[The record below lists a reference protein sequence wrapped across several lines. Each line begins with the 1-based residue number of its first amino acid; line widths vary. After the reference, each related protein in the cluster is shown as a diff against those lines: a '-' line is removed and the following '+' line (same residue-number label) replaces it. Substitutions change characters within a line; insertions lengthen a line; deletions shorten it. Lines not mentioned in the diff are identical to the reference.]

1 MEDLKEIR
9 NQINKID
16 EEIIN
21 LLKKRFDLSKK
32 VRAYKISHNKKIY
45 DPKREREILKKIK
58 EESPEYGEY
67 FLLIFQEIMDQS
79 KNLQKEEEK
88 YGLLGK
94 SLGHSYSKIIHEKIA
109 FYDYQ
114 YFEKNEEELDYF
126 FERKAYLNGGFKV
139 KFLELFL
146 LFLIYLIDL
155 LHKFLLLLVHVL
167 SFSFLFFQKYLCMN
181 HLPKI
186 YFF

>member
-67 FLLIFQEIMDQS
+67 FLPIFQEIMDQS

-94 SLGHSYSKIIHEKIA
+94 SLAHSYSKIIHEKIA
-109 FYDYQ
+109 FYNYQ

-126 FERKAYLNGGFKV
+126 FERKDFKGINV
-139 KFLELFL
+139 TIPYK
-146 LFLIYLIDL
+146 
-155 LHKFLLLLVHVL
+155 KTVM
-167 SFSFLFFQKYLCMN
+167 KYLDFVSKKQKK
-181 HLPKI
+181 LEQ
-186 YFF
+186 